1 MISKKIVLGLV
12 AATALGAAGAANA
25 GTGCNGIVNQFIW
38 GCAFWDNNNGPQ
50 YPFYKKK
57 VVNVPASANVAAGT
71 LLKVSGSNLIDART
85 GRIVAAGA
93 GNIIAQGGG
102 NIIAQGGGNIIAQ
115 GGGNVVVSLPP
126 N

>member
-12 AATALGAAGAANA
+12 AATTLGAAGAASA

-57 VVNVPASANVAAGT
+57 VVNIPASASVPAGT
-71 LLKVSGSNLIDART
+71 LLKVRGADLVDARS
-85 GRIVAAGA
+85 GRVVAAGA
-93 GNIIAQGGG
+93 GNVVAAGAG
-102 NIIAQGGGNIIAQ
+102 NVVAAGA
-115 GGGNVVVSLPP
+115 GNVVVSLPP